1 MDLLSAISISA
12 LGSMESFDPF
22 SHNHGSVEKTGCV
35 FEGNDPVGD
44 FSRFFT
50 KKNMI
55 LVCERLF
62 LIEFF
67 HFESFC
73 HFFHVL
79 FLC

>member
-1 MDLLSAISISA
+1 MVPDIIALNSAINACKKNEKWSSAMDLLSAISISA

-50 KKNMI
+50 KKKHDFG
-55 LVCERLF
+55 V
-62 LIEFF
+62 
-67 HFESFC
+67 
-73 HFFHVL
+73 
-79 FLC
+79 